1 MKRILLDQN
10 APVGLRDILKEFEV
24 STAHA
29 LGWGAYSNGDLI
41 KAAEQAGF
49 EVLITA
55 DKNLRYQQNL
65 ASRKITIIVLGSNR
79 WETVKASGMAI
90 ISTVTTATPGT
101 VIEILTE
108 EAASRVPMPDRPR

>member
-10 APVGLRDILKEFEV
+10 APIGLRDILKEFEV

-29 LGWGAYSNGDLI
+29 MGWAAYSNGDLI
-41 KAAEQAGF
+41 AAAEQAGF

-65 ASRKITIIVLGSNR
+65 LNRKIAVIVLGTSR
-79 WETVKASGMAI
+79 WEAIRASAADILSVVPRAKPGAI
-90 ISTVTTATPGT
+90 IDV
-101 VIEILTE
+101 LTE
-108 EAASRVPMPDRPR
+108 KLPSPGSQSD

>member
-10 APVGLRDILKEFEV
+10 VPLGLRDIFKEFEV

-29 LGWGAYSNGDLI
+29 LGWATYSNGDLI
-41 KAAEQAGF
+41 EAAEQAGF

-65 ASRKITIIVLGSNR
+65 VGRKITIVVLGSNR

-90 ISTVTTATPGT
+90 CSVVTAATPGT
-101 VIEILTE
+101 VIEILSE
-108 EAASRVPMPDRPR
+108 EAAPAARMPDRQR

>member
-10 APVGLRDILKEFEV
+10 APIGLRDILKEFEV

-29 LGWGAYSNGDLI
+29 MAWAGYSNGDLI
-41 KAAEQAGF
+41 AAAEQAGF

-65 ASRKITIIVLGSNR
+65 LNRKIAIIVLGTNR
-79 WETVKASGMAI
+79 WEAIRASAADILSALRRAKPGAI
-90 ISTVTTATPGT
+90 ID
-101 VIEILTE
+101 ILME
-108 EAASRVPMPDRPR
+108 KLPSRRSQND